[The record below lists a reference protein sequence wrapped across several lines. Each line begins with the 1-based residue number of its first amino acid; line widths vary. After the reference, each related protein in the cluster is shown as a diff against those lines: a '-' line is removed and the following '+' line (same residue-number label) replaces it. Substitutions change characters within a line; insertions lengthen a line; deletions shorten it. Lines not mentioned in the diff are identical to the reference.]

1 MIDEFPILSVAAA
14 FAEGD
19 TIMSGLDE
27 LRLKETDRLAAMLAG
42 LKAAGVV
49 AEGGEDGLVVH
60 GRGADGVQGGGHV
73 ATRMDHR
80 IAMAFLVM
88 GMASREPMS
97 VDDASVIATSFP
109 EFEHLMHY
117 LGAQFEAVE

>member
-1 MIDEFPILSVAAA
+1 MH
-14 FAEGD
+14 
-19 TIMSGLDE
+19 GLDE

-42 LKAAGVV
+42 LKAGGVAV
-49 AEGGEDGLVVH
+49 EGGEDGLVVH
-60 GRGADGVQGGGHV
+60 GRGAEGVPGSGDV

-88 GMASREPMS
+88 GLASREPMS

-109 EFEHLMHY
+109 EFEHVMHH
-117 LGAQFEAVE
+117 LGAQFEAASP